1 MVRNLGWI
9 AVGGLSIGVACLSLA
24 SAIGGEGWYGL
35 VGRGFAFDRSCAGDG
50 AKADSSATE
59 RRWTWDGG
67 DTIDIAVPATVH
79 FRGGDGDE
87 VIARGSPEI
96 LSHIEVR
103 GGRITLDCHHG
114 VRWRT
119 VDITLPGRPFRH
131 IGLSGSGNVIMENVS
146 QPDLNLRI
154 SGSGNLQARGASDHV
169 TVKIS
174 GSGRARLAELAMKEF
189 TVNVSGSGNVEAAPK
204 DVADIKVS
212 GSGNVRLFSHPAQL
226 RSHVA
231 GSGRITQQD

>member
-1 MVRNLGWI
+1 MVKNLGWI
-9 AVGGLSIGVACLSLA
+9 AVGGLSVGVACLSLA
-24 SAIGGEGWYGL
+24 SVIGGDGVYNL
-35 VGRGFAFDRSCAGDG
+35 VGRGFAFDRSCVGDG
-50 AKADSSATE
+50 AKADQNVSE
-59 RRWTWDGG
+59 RRWAWDGG

-87 VIARGSPEI
+87 VIARGPSEI
-96 LSHIEVR
+96 LAHIEV
-103 GGRITLDCHHG
+103 GNGRITLDCHG
-114 VRWRT
+114 NRWRK
-119 VDITLPGRPFRH
+119 VDITLPGRAFRH
-131 IGLSGSGNVIMENVS
+131 IGLSGSGNVIMENVN

-154 SGSGNLQARGASDHV
+154 SGSGNLQARGSSDHV
-169 TVKIS
+169 SVKIS

-226 RSHVA
+226 RSHIA

>member
-1 MVRNLGWI
+1 MVRNLGWV

-24 SAIGGEGWYGL
+24 SVIGGDGMYNL
-35 VGRGFAFDRSCAGDG
+35 VGRGFAFDRSCTSEG

-59 RRWTWDGG
+59 RRWTWNGG

-79 FRGGDGDE
+79 FHGGDGDE
-87 VIARGSPEI
+87 VVARGPSEV
-96 LSHIEVR
+96 LAHIKV
-103 GGRITLDCHHG
+103 GDHRITLDCRG
-114 VRWRT
+114 TQWRK
-119 VDITLPGRPFRH
+119 VDITLPGRAFRH
-131 IGLSGSGNVIMENVS
+131 IGLSGSGNVIMENVN
-146 QPDLNLRI
+146 QPDLTLRI
-154 SGSGNLQARGASDHV
+154 SGSGNLQAQGASDHV

-226 RSHVA
+226 RSHIA

>member
-1 MVRNLGWI
+1 MVRNLGWV
-9 AVGGLSIGVACLSLA
+9 AVGGLSIGVASLSLA
-24 SAIGGEGWYGL
+24 AAIGGDGVYGL
-35 VGRGFAFDRSCAGDG
+35 VGRGFAFDRSCAGDS
-50 AKADSSATE
+50 AKSDQNASE
-59 RRWTWDGG
+59 RRWAWDGG

-87 VIARGSPEI
+87 VIARGPSEI
-96 LSHIEVR
+96 LAHIEV
-103 GGRITLDCHHG
+103 GNGRITLDCHG
-114 VRWRT
+114 NRWRK
-119 VDITLPGRPFRH
+119 VDITLPGRAFRH
-131 IGLSGSGNVIMENVS
+131 IGLSGSGNVIMENVN

-154 SGSGNLQARGASDHV
+154 SGSGNLQARGSSDHV
-169 TVKIS
+169 SVKIS

-226 RSHVA
+226 RSHIA